1 MTFWQTYFSIQSLHF
16 LKRHIG
22 LPLPVCLLLRS
33 PVSLFLPV
41 SHDRSGR
48 ASILDGQAFVNHFT
62 KIMIGILRFSYH
74 HVIEYFIVRHKIIRI
89 FKVSYKLCRKWI
101 YIYIFQSYRN
111 AGLLYC
117 MFLNTTIVHNP

>member
-1 MTFWQTYFSIQSLHF
+1 MTFWQTYFSIRSLHF

-22 LPLPVCLLLRS
+22 LPVPVCMLLRS
-33 PVSLFLPV
+33 PVSLFLTV

-48 ASILDGQAFVNHFT
+48 ASIFDGQAFVNHFT
-62 KIMIGILRFSYH
+62 KIMIGILRFNYH

-89 FKVSYKLCRKWI
+89 FKVSI
-101 YIYIFQSYRN
+101 NFVANGYIYIFQSYRN

-117 MFLNTTIVHNP
+117 MFLNTTIVHSP